1 MNPKWRGYYK
11 ALALYLLSSRPLS
24 GYEIIR
30 TIEGVFRGKVR
41 PSPGTIYP
49 LLRYLEEEGYIEA
62 SEQFVGKRRKRIY
75 RITEKGKALLQQYMS
90 DAAFINIVQYLG
102 QGIGDQVDILD
113 SMIEEISFLAEIFDE
128 LDNTSA
134 EKLKRLYAAL
144 EEFRR
149 RVARRLGK
157 T

>member
-1 MNPKWRGYYK
+1 MNPRWRGYYK
-11 ALALYLLSSRPLS
+11 ALVLYLLSSQPLS

-30 TIEGVFRGKVR
+30 TLESIFRGKIR

-62 SEQFVGKRRKRIY
+62 SEQFIGKRRKRIY
-75 RITEKGKALLQQYMS
+75 RITDQGKALLQQYMS
-90 DAAFINIVQYLG
+90 DATFTNIVQYLG
-102 QGIGDQVDILD
+102 QGVGDQVDILD

-128 LDNTSA
+128 LDNASA
-134 EKLKRLYAAL
+134 EKLERLYAAL
-144 EEFRR
+144 DDFKR